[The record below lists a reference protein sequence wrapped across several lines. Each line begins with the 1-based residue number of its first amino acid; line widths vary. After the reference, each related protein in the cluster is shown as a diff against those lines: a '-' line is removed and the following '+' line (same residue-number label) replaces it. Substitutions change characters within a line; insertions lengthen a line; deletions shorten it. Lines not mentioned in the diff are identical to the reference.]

1 MTKTEKIQAVAE
13 FMLDNFLAEHHGSQ
27 FHTQCGDDD
36 IFNGYVREI
45 KTWDTA
51 KLNEAFDALCC
62 DDNWHDMDY

>member
-13 FMLDNFLAEHHGSQ
+13 FMLDNFLAEQYGSQ
-27 FHTQCGDDD
+27 SHTQCGDAD

-45 KTWDTA
+45 KTWNNA

-62 DDNWHDMDY
+62 DDNWADMPY